1 MYAGGS
7 AGTSSTYRAN
17 LAAFEKYRIVPRM
30 LVDATTRSLEVGLQL
45 RLLTGSES
53 FA

>member
-7 AGTSSTYRAN
+7 AGTSSTYHAN

-30 LVDATTRSLEVGLQL
+30 LVDATTRSLEVGL
-45 RLLTGSES
+45 
-53 FA
+53 